1 MKNEIFAL
9 SREIVKL
16 IGLAAVIVTLAVNII
31 YR

>member
-1 MKNEIFAL
+1 MKNEFFAL

-16 IGLAAVIVTLAVNII
+16 IGFAAVIVTLAVNII